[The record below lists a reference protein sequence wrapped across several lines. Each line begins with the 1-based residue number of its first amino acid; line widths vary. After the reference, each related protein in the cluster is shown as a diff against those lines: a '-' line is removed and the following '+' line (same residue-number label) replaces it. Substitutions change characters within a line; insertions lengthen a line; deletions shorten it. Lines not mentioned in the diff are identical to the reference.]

1 MQLFSADNVNMEYT
15 DFVSRIDKLLDSRG
29 IKRQVL
35 AKECGFSVP
44 NLAKW
49 KHGTSKPIAESVYL
63 ISQYLGVSMEWLLTG
78 KDGSDLSDDERRLVM
93 MYRES
98 DDRGKSSVMETAE
111 REYRHCLGQVQQNSG
126 SAS

>member
-1 MQLFSADNVNMEYT
+1 MQLFSSDNVNMEYT

-35 AKECGFSVP
+35 AQECGFSVP

-78 KDGSDLSDDERRLVM
+78 TDSSELSDQELHLVR

-98 DDRGKSSVMETAE
+98 DERGKAAIVDTAE
-111 REYRHCLGQVQQNSG
+111 REYRHCLGPAADS